1 MPEACA
7 KGEPLRLPV
16 VFTSQTACGC
26 GTGEV
31 MRVSIAGAVLLF
43 AAAAMPVWAQPAETE
58 VTIVLAGDTGLN
70 GSFQPVYA
78 GYGMKHGAPLAW
90 ADATPLIAREINGDI
105 NFANLE
111 TVVTDRN
118 DLSPNLKLFG
128 FRTHPSGV
136 RHLMQIG
143 LNVFSTANNHSMDF
157 GLEGARET
165 LRQLGDIGVAHT
177 GLGLNRAAA
186 RTPRV
191 MVLKGR
197 SFAIGAV
204 GIIGS
209 GYGSPAEGE
218 ERAGQLSYSE
228 RDFGEATGALSASA
242 ADYRILSVH
251 YGQEFEVNTSGSDRG
266 RLTGALAQGVD
277 LVVGHHHHVVNG
289 VEVVGGKAVF
299 YGLGNFLHWGT
310 QDMSRFDM
318 CRDYGLVARVHLAA
332 APGERLTVRA
342 IEALPIAQMHKTPR
356 LMGGE
361 DGVAR
366 IHVLNHLAKRFGATG
381 VRFVPQ
387 SDGTGL
393 YCAAGAERLSG
404 SIGARC
410 AAKPVVPEPP
420 AELASKIATACS
432 KKVMRIVENED
443 GEAEP
448 EFANVGHELPA
459 PVIPM
464 PF

>member
-1 MPEACA
+1 MRAHVA
-7 KGEPLRLPV
+7 RL
-16 VFTSQTACGC
+16 
-26 GTGEV
+26 
-31 MRVSIAGAVLLF
+31 VLLS
-43 AAAAMPVWAQPAETE
+43 ALTAVPALAQPAETQ
-58 VTIVLAGDTGLN
+58 VTLVLAGDTGLN

-78 GYGMKHGAPLAW
+78 SHGIKQGARLAW
-90 ADATPLIAREINGDI
+90 SDATTEIAREINGDI

-118 DLSPNLKLFG
+118 DLSPNMKLFG

-136 RHLMQIG
+136 KHLMQIG
-143 LNVFSTANNHSMDF
+143 INVFSTANNHSMDF

-165 LRQLGDIGVAHT
+165 LRRLSDMGVAHT
-177 GLGLNRAAA
+177 GLGANRLAA
-186 RTPRV
+186 RTPRL
-191 MVLKGR
+191 MILKGR
-197 SFAIGAV
+197 SFAFGAA

-218 ERAGQLSYSE
+218 ERVGHLSYSE
-228 RDFGEATGALSASA
+228 RDFGEATTALAATA

-251 YGQEFEVNTSGSDRG
+251 YGQEFEVNTAASDQR
-266 RLTGALAQGVD
+266 RLAGALAQGVD
-277 LVVGHHHHVVNG
+277 LVVGHHHHVANG
-289 VEVVGGKAVF
+289 VEIVNGRAVF

-342 IEALPIAQMHKTPR
+342 IEALPITQMHKTPR

-361 DGVAR
+361 AGTAR
-366 IHVLNHLAKRFGATG
+366 IHALNHLAKRFGASG
-381 VRFVPQ
+381 VRFAPQ
-387 SDGTGL
+387 VDGTGL

-404 SIGARC
+404 TIGARC
-410 AAKPVVPEPP
+410 TAPAVVAEPPPELAAKIQ
-420 AELASKIATACS
+420 AACS
-432 KKVMRIVENED
+432 KKVVRIVENED
-443 GEAEP
+443 GEAAP
-448 EFANVGHELPA
+448 EFETVGHEWPV

>member
-1 MPEACA
+1 MRM
-7 KGEPLRLPV
+7 RLA
-16 VFTSQTACGC
+16 S
-26 GTGEV
+26 
-31 MRVSIAGAVLLF
+31 AVLLSAV
-43 AAAAMPVWAQPAETE
+43 AAAAARAEPGETQ

-78 GYGMKHGAPLAW
+78 SHGIKQGARLAW

-118 DLSPNLKLFG
+118 DLAANMKLFG
-128 FRTHPSGV
+128 FRTHPGGV
-136 RHLMQIG
+136 RHLTALG

-165 LRQLGDIGVAHT
+165 LRELDDIGVAHV

-186 RTPRV
+186 RAPR
-191 MVLKGR
+191 MMILKGR
-197 SFAIGAV
+197 SFAFGAA

-218 ERAGQLSYSE
+218 ERVGHLSYSE
-228 RDFGEATGALSASA
+228 RDFAEAAGALAASA
-242 ADYRILSVH
+242 ADYRVLSVH
-251 YGQEFEVNTSGSDRG
+251 YGQEFEVNTSSSDRS
-266 RLTGALAQGVD
+266 RLTGALARGVD

-310 QDMSRFDM
+310 QDMGRFDM
-318 CRDYGLVARVHLAA
+318 CRDYGLLARVHLAA
-332 APGERLTVRA
+332 APGERLSVRA
-342 IEALPIAQMHKTPR
+342 IEALPITQMHKTPR

-361 DGVAR
+361 AGVAR
-366 IHVLNHLAKRFGATG
+366 IHALNHLAKRFGATG
-381 VRFVPQ
+381 ARFAPQ
-387 SDGTGL
+387 VDGTGL
-393 YCAAGAERLSG
+393 YCAAGAERLQG
-404 SIGARC
+404 AIGARC
-410 AAKPVVPEPP
+410 AAGAAVTEPA
-420 AELASKIATACS
+420 AELAAKIQAACS
-432 KKVMRIVENED
+432 KKVVRIVENEA

-448 EFANVGHELPA
+448 EFERVGLELPQ
-459 PVIPM
+459 VSIPM

>member
-1 MPEACA
+1 
-7 KGEPLRLPV
+7 
-16 VFTSQTACGC
+16 
-26 GTGEV
+26 
-31 MRVSIAGAVLLF
+31 MRARVASLVLVSALAAVP
-43 AAAAMPVWAQPAETE
+43 AHAEPAETQ
-58 VTIVLAGDTGLN
+58 VTVVLAGDTGLN
-70 GSFQPVYA
+70 GSFEPVYS
-78 GYGMKHGAPLAW
+78 GYGMKHGGRLAW
-90 ADATPLIAREINGDI
+90 ADATQLIAREINGDI

-128 FRTHPSGV
+128 FRTHPAGV
-136 RHLMQIG
+136 KHLMQIG
-143 LNVFSTANNHSMDF
+143 FNVFSTANNHSMDF

-165 LRQLGDIGVAHT
+165 LRQLADAGVAHA
-177 GLGLNRAAA
+177 GLGFNRVSA
-186 RTPRV
+186 RTPRL
-191 MVLKGR
+191 MILKGR
-197 SFAIGAV
+197 SVAIGAV
-204 GIIGS
+204 GLIGS

-218 ERAGQLSYSE
+218 ERVGQLSYSE
-228 RDFGEATGALSASA
+228 RDFAEATGALTASA

-251 YGQEFEVNTSGSDRG
+251 YGQEFEVTTSGSDRS
-266 RLTGALAQGVD
+266 RLSGALAQGVD

-289 VEVVGGKAVF
+289 VEIVNGKAVF

-332 APGERLTVRA
+332 APGERLSVRA
-342 IEALPIAQMHKTPR
+342 IEALPITQMHTTPR

-361 DGVAR
+361 DSVAR

-387 SDGTGL
+387 ADGTGL

-410 AAKPVVPEPP
+410 AAKASVPEPP
-420 AELASKIATACS
+420 AALASRIEAACS

-448 EFANVGHELPA
+448 EFERVGLELPR
-459 PVIPM
+459 VTIPL

>member
-1 MPEACA
+1 MRARVA
-7 KGEPLRLPV
+7 SLILLSALAV
-16 VFTSQTACGC
+16 VPA
-26 GTGEV
+26 
-31 MRVSIAGAVLLF
+31 R
-43 AAAAMPVWAQPAETE
+43 AQPSETE
-58 VTIVLAGDTGLN
+58 VTVVLAGDTGLN

-78 GYGMKHGAPLAW
+78 GYGLKNGGRLAW

-136 RHLMQIG
+136 KHLMQIG
-143 LNVFSTANNHSMDF
+143 FNVFSTANNHSMDF

-165 LRQLGDIGVAHT
+165 LRQLSNVGVAHA

-186 RTPRV
+186 RTPRLLI
-191 MVLKGR
+191 LKGR
-197 SFAIGAV
+197 SFAIGAA

-209 GYGSPAEGE
+209 GYGSPADGE
-218 ERAGQLSYSE
+218 DRVGQLSYSE
-228 RDFGEATGALSASA
+228 RDFGEATGALAASA

-251 YGQEFEVNTSGSDRG
+251 YGQEFEVNTSAGDRD
-266 RLTGALAQGVD
+266 RLSGALRQGVD

-289 VEVVGGKAVF
+289 VEIVGGKAVF

-332 APGERLTVRA
+332 APGERLAVRA
-342 IEALPIAQMHKTPR
+342 IEALPITQMHKTPR
-356 LMGGE
+356 LIGGE
-361 DGVAR
+361 EGAAR

-381 VRFVPQ
+381 ARFVPQ
-387 SDGTGL
+387 ADGTGL
-393 YCAAGAERLSG
+393 YRAAGGERLSG
-404 SIGARC
+404 TIGARC
-410 AAKPVVPEPP
+410 AARPVVTEPP
-420 AELASKIATACS
+420 VELASKIEAACS
-432 KKVMRIVENED
+432 KKVMRVVENDE
-443 GEAEP
+443 GESEP
-448 EFANVGHELPA
+448 EFANVGYEPPQIAIPLP
-459 PVIPM
+459 
-464 PF
+464 F